1 MRILIDGTDIT
12 DFIAYQGLKVTRSD
26 IDGPNAGRNL
36 AGTMLRDRVATK
48 LRFDITCRPLH
59 LWEIKIL
66 NNLLMPEYV
75 SVQSDEPTYGNTTMI
90 MYSNNNSYEFCI
102 NREGD
107 DELWHN
113 INFPLIEK

>member
-1 MRILIDGTDIT
+1 
-12 DFIAYQGLKVTRSD
+12 
-26 IDGPNAGRNL
+26 
-36 AGTMLRDRVATK
+36 
-48 LRFDITCRPLH
+48 
-59 LWEIKIL
+59 
-66 NNLLMPEYV
+66 MPEYV